1 MSFLQRNLFVLNLH
15 RYLQRA
21 KLEREV
27 ICMQIN
33 AHFITHYLMQIF
45 VMLKSSGKSVPSTCL
60 SIANVVI
67 YFIKNVSKLRY
78 NKQHMLFG
86 RVCKQIYHL
95 KHNPVGK
102 QRKVWNNFKQSWEAR
117 MKKYCNP
124 SLCGVSK
131 KLSIPNKR
139 KEANQVQY
147 ICEFGKI
154 INFWR
159 MRHQKKL

>member
-15 RYLQRA
+15 RYLQHA
-21 KLEREV
+21 KPEREV

-45 VMLKSSGKSVPSTCL
+45 VMLKSSGKSVPST
-60 SIANVVI
+60 SIANVFI

-86 RVCKQIYHL
+86 RVCKQIYRL

-102 QRKVWNNFKQSWEAR
+102 QRKVWNNFEQSWEAR

-124 SLCGVSK
+124 YLCCVSK
-131 KLSIPNKR
+131 KLNISK
-139 KEANQVQY
+139 
-147 ICEFGKI
+147 
-154 INFWR
+154 
-159 MRHQKKL
+159 